1 MPTPDSKESIIILTF
16 SPELERQA
24 NSKYRNFIL
33 KICYP
38 GEYSLWT
45 FNVYSLNLLLY
56 IVKLVYE
63 ILGT

>member
-1 MPTPDSKESIIILTF
+1 MPTPGSKESTIIIVTF

-38 GEYSLWT
+38 EEFPLQSD
-45 FNVYSLNLLLY
+45 
-56 IVKLVYE
+56 
-63 ILGT
+63 